1 MNYYENNK
9 YCKGVLVLIA
19 LVFWP
24 IAAYTQQASG
34 SVSGK
39 VTDTST
45 GEVLPWANTTIVG
58 TNMGAATDKNG
69 NYYIPNVPPGTY
81 TLRASYLGYGES
93 DQTIVLTYDET
104 LNINFELT
112 YGEVLEGEEIIVT
125 AQASGE
131 LSAINQQLGSNTITN
146 IVDESQIKELPDAN
160 AAESVGRLPGVA
172 IVRSGGEAT
181 KVTIRGLSPKFNAVT
196 VNGVTIP
203 ATGANDRSV
212 DLSLISSNMLNGIEV
227 IKAALP
233 DKDANSFGGTIDLK
247 LTEAKPEASFDV
259 SLKGGYSQYRDIY
272 GNYDYDISFSNRFF
286 SNRLGVVA
294 SVHSEEY
301 DRSAD
306 KFSGK
311 YIQIEHPTKG
321 RVTQVSG
328 IGLVEENVTRRRNG
342 GVLFLDYKLPYG
354 KITANSFYNQ
364 KDNNGVYNTRS
375 IKSESGNQYWETDVG
390 KTSSSIFTNI
400 LSLNQD
406 FDWIKYNA
414 TIALTSSKYIKP
426 EYYRWRAIMQSGVM
440 TAIPDETTHPDSL
453 PGMVSLDSPIML
465 SHIWVDKHDREE
477 NRSSLNL
484 DIEAPFRLG
493 SSISGS
499 IKTGIKISRLDR
511 FNDQEQNGRAG
522 LQHGS
527 VPGQIININDYW
539 GQIDSLN
546 PNIDMAAV
554 VNEIGYIPIDFVGK
568 RFNREDFLE
577 GNHNLEWVFDL
588 EMMRPLTEAYIRT
601 KAVFDDPTT
610 EFNDSFYRNHSIGS
624 RGFDYS
630 GEEATQAGYV
640 MGTFHLGKK
649 LTFIPGIRWEGVK
662 SNYEGQRFRE
672 IISAW
677 QNLEPVDL
685 EDLEVEREN
694 DFWLPMIHLQYKP
707 LDWLK
712 IRIARTETVS
722 RPNYNYYTPISHING
737 FETSIQAA
745 NSQIRPSR
753 ATNYDLSVSVYEN
766 KVGLLT
772 ISPFHKRIE
781 DNIIPVSFNLHPDI
795 EEEIPDGLN
804 IPISWYEQRP
814 TVKTFINNPSNATY
828 SGIEFSWN
836 SNLWYLPSV
845 FKGLVLGVNYT
856 YIESSTKYT
865 GYKVVESDSIK
876 SLIPRPGFDIIEYYK
891 TLVDTSRVGRMLDQP
906 TDVGNIT
913 LGYDYKDF
921 SVRFTYLYQSDISTY
936 IHSVN
941 SLFDTFSAEYSRM
954 DMQIKQRINSKV
966 EIYGNYRNITKTADR
981 SYMSNSTLN
990 PSYLE
995 YYGST
1000 IDIGIRYRM

>member
-484 DIEAPFRLG
+484 DI
-493 SSISGS
+493 
-499 IKTGIKISRLDR
+499 
-511 FNDQEQNGRAG
+511 
-522 LQHGS
+522 
-527 VPGQIININDYW
+527 
-539 GQIDSLN
+539 
-546 PNIDMAAV
+546 
-554 VNEIGYIPIDFVGK
+554 
-568 RFNREDFLE
+568 
-577 GNHNLEWVFDL
+577 
-588 EMMRPLTEAYIRT
+588 
-601 KAVFDDPTT
+601 
-610 EFNDSFYRNHSIGS
+610 
-624 RGFDYS
+624 
-630 GEEATQAGYV
+630 
-640 MGTFHLGKK
+640 
-649 LTFIPGIRWEGVK
+649 
-662 SNYEGQRFRE
+662 
-672 IISAW
+672 
-677 QNLEPVDL
+677 
-685 EDLEVEREN
+685 
-694 DFWLPMIHLQYKP
+694 
-707 LDWLK
+707 
-712 IRIARTETVS
+712 
-722 RPNYNYYTPISHING
+722 
-737 FETSIQAA
+737 
-745 NSQIRPSR
+745 
-753 ATNYDLSVSVYEN
+753 
-766 KVGLLT
+766 
-772 ISPFHKRIE
+772 
-781 DNIIPVSFNLHPDI
+781 
-795 EEEIPDGLN
+795 
-804 IPISWYEQRP
+804 
-814 TVKTFINNPSNATY
+814 
-828 SGIEFSWN
+828 
-836 SNLWYLPSV
+836 
-845 FKGLVLGVNYT
+845 
-856 YIESSTKYT
+856 
-865 GYKVVESDSIK
+865 
-876 SLIPRPGFDIIEYYK
+876 
-891 TLVDTSRVGRMLDQP
+891 
-906 TDVGNIT
+906 
-913 LGYDYKDF
+913 
-921 SVRFTYLYQSDISTY
+921 
-936 IHSVN
+936 
-941 SLFDTFSAEYSRM
+941 
-954 DMQIKQRINSKV
+954 
-966 EIYGNYRNITKTADR
+966 
-981 SYMSNSTLN
+981 
-990 PSYLE
+990 
-995 YYGST
+995 
-1000 IDIGIRYRM
+1000 